1 MSIVSADFGGRRIR
15 RLAARWAAVI
25 ALVLVFFWLL
35 PVVLNQ
41 YTEWLWFKFD
51 VQFPSVFWTILGT
64 KVGLGIVFGLV
75 FLVFLLGNVELARRL
90 AHRAVWYDEERALRQ
105 RIAEAME
112 YFASRY
118 LYLALI
124 VIALVAAYGVA
135 KEAANEWHRYLLFRY
150 GGAFGETD
158 PIFSRD
164 IGFYVFRLPFWQYLQ
179 QWAYAVLIVVFLVS
193 AATHYFDKAIRVLG
207 GLPAF
212 APHVKS
218 HLSVLLGLI
227 LVVKALDY
235 RIEAFNLL
243 YSSRGV
249 TFGASYT
256 DVHAQLLAYNVLFV
270 IALACAAL
278 VLVNMHF
285 RGLWLP
291 LGGIG
296 FLLVSSLL
304 LNLAYPALVQRIH
317 VEPNEFAREKPYIAR
332 TIEFTRRGFG
342 LDKVE
347 ARNLRQLQPLTMSAV
362 VDNIE
367 SVENVRLWDY
377 RPLLDTYQNQ
387 QAIWDYYRFSSVDVD
402 RYTIN
407 GRYRQVMLAA
417 RELDKGRLLK
427 MLPAT
432 TKRWQNERVFYTH
445 GCGVVMSPVSDVIDS
460 GLPNYVITD
469 IPPESSFE
477 LGVER
482 HGIYYGELTNDYV
495 IVGTEEEENDYTL
508 PATNQVAK
516 TRYAGTSG
524 VPLSSALPRLAAA
537 SRFKDLNILISNI
550 ITKESRILWNR
561 NVWQRARHI
570 APFLS
575 FDRDPYI
582 VVGDDGRLYW
592 IQDAYT
598 TTTRYPYSDPVE
610 GRTGEYNYVRNSVKV
625 VTDAYDGDVTCYV
638 ADEDDPIVRAYQAIF
653 PVLFRPME
661 EMEAGLLS
669 HIRYPEALFNAQ
681 AERLT
686 VYHMT
691 DPQAFY
697 NRIEKWAIAREHP
710 KAVGPETRY
719 GGGGDSQGEVMQAYY
734 AILRLPEEAEPEFVL
749 MLPFT
754 PQGRPNMV
762 AWLAA
767 RCDGDNY
774 GRLLLYNFPKT
785 EQVWGPIQI
794 EASIDQHP
802 DISEK
807 LSLWNQHGSSV
818 IRGNL
823 LVIPFDSSV
832 LYVEPIYLRA
842 AQSPFPELTR
852 VIVAGG
858 DGRVAWS
865 DTLSGALAS
874 LLGEAPPALAV
885 LEPAARA
892 GVFAPTEA
900 AVPAP
905 GAAEAPPPAEVG
917 AAAGPRDV
925 KGLAAEAD
933 RHFQEAIERQQR
945 GDWAGYGE
953 SVQKLQKTI
962 RELVAATQE

>member
-1 MSIVSADFGGRRIR
+1 MSIVSADFGGRRVR
-15 RLAARWAAVI
+15 RLAARWAALI
-25 ALVLVFFWLL
+25 AFVLVFFWLL
-35 PVVLNQ
+35 PVLFNQ

-90 AHRAVWYDEERALRQ
+90 AHRTVWYDEERALRQ

-124 VIALVAAYGVA
+124 VIAVVAAYGVA
-135 KEAANEWHRYLLFRY
+135 KEASGEWHRYLLFRY

-158 PIFSRD
+158 PIFNRD

-179 QWAYAVLIVVFLVS
+179 RWAYAVLIVVFLVS

-235 RIEAFNLL
+235 RIESFKLL
-243 YSSRGV
+243 YSPRGV

-256 DVHAQLLAYNVLFV
+256 DVHAQLLAFNVLFV

-278 VLVNMHF
+278 VLINMHF

-304 LNLAYPALVQRIH
+304 LNVAYPALVQRIH
-317 VEPNEFAREKPYIAR
+317 VEPNEFAREKPYIAY
-332 TIEFTRRGFG
+332 TIDFTRRGFA
-342 LDKVE
+342 LDRVE
-347 ARNLRQLQPLTMSAV
+347 ARNLRQIAPLTMAAIRRNV
-362 VDNIE
+362 H

-402 RYTIN
+402 RYWIN
-407 GRYRQVMLAA
+407 GQYRQVMLAA
-417 RELDKGRLLK
+417 RELDKDSLLQI
-427 MLPAT
+427 LSQT
-432 TKRWQNERVFYTH
+432 TKKWQNERVFFTH
-445 GCGVVMSPVSDVIDS
+445 GCGLVMSPVSDVVGS
-460 GLPNYVITD
+460 GLPNYVIKD

-477 LGVER
+477 LGIER

-495 IVGTEEEENDYTL
+495 IVRTTEEENDYTL
-508 PATNQVAK
+508 RETNQIAK
-516 TRYAGTSG
+516 TRYAGKSG
-524 VPLSSALPRLAAA
+524 VPLSSGLPRLAAA
-537 SRFKDLNILISNI
+537 ARFKDLNIVISNI
-550 ITKESRILWNR
+550 ITKDSRILWNR
-561 NVWQRARHI
+561 NVGQRARHI

-592 IQDAYT
+592 IHDAYT
-598 TTTRYPYSDPVE
+598 TSARYPYSDPE
-610 GRTGEYNYVRNSVKV
+610 GGSSGQYNYIRNSVKV
-625 VTDAYDGDVTCYV
+625 VTDAYDGDVIYYV
-638 ADEDDPIVRAYQAIF
+638 ADETDPIVQTYQAIF
-653 PVLFRPME
+653 PELFRPMA

-669 HIRYPEALFNAQ
+669 HIRYPEALFNTQ

-691 DPQAFY
+691 DPQVFY

-710 KAVGPETRY
+710 KAVGPATRRS
-719 GGGGDSQGEVMQAYY
+719 GGGDSQGEVMQAYY
-734 AILRLPEEAEPEFVL
+734 AILKLPGEAEPEFAL

-767 RCDGDNY
+767 RCDGEQY
-774 GRLLLYNFPKT
+774 GKLLLYNFPKT

-794 EASIDQHP
+794 EASVDQ
-802 DISEK
+802 DTEISG
-807 LSLWNQHGSSV
+807 LITLWDQQGSSV

-823 LVIPFDSSV
+823 LVIPLDGSI

-842 AQSPFPELTR
+842 AQSPFPELKR
-852 VIVAGG
+852 VVVARG
-858 DGRVAWS
+858 DGAVVMRE
-865 DTLSGALAS
+865 TLSAALRDLLGEEVPKLAS
-874 LLGEAPPALAV
+874 LEPTVGVRAEVLAPEEAA
-885 LEPAARA
+885 EPA
-892 GVFAPTEA
+892 
-900 AVPAP
+900 PAP
-905 GAAEAPPPAEVG
+905 EEVAPAAPSG
-917 AAAGPRDV
+917 DV
-925 KGLAAEAD
+925 KALAAEAD
-933 RHFQEAIERQQR
+933 RHFREAIERQQR

-953 SVQKLQKTI
+953 SVQELQKTI